1 MTTVL
6 LHTGQTAPKLEPRQ
20 PEVSVVRGGK
30 HGLNRARQFA
40 SVALHVIAVALLLG
54 MIFSVVHSQA
64 RITELNGQIND
75 TRTDLTAAQSEY
87 DYLSHILLRMYENES
102 YDIAD
107 PKRFRVELLFSP
119 GCVIVGAR

>member
-1 MTTVL
+1 MSSYKADVRYSEDSQSGNKTVYTRMYFTSES
-6 LHTGQTAPKLEPRQ
+6 HI
-20 PEVSVVRGGK
+20 
-30 HGLNRARQFA
+30 HGVG
-40 SVALHVIAVALLLG
+40 S
-54 MIFSVVHSQA
+54 
-64 RITELNGQIND
+64 NGQPAITQQGRQALNEI
-75 TRTDLTAAQSEY
+75 SEY